1 MNRFLHSC
9 LISASTALALA
20 APALHAA
27 EPAVDAEFRAMDS
40 NGDGKLSPAEHAAGA
55 RAMFVAMD
63 VNHDERVNAAE
74 MDAAQLRSG
83 SGLEKGDAAVQ
94 KSSADKIAVID
105 SNGDGVLTAEEH
117 AAGARA
123 MFEMMDT
130 DHDGSLSPSELAAGH
145 AKMLRK
151 TASR

>member
-1 MNRFLHSC
+1 MNRMYLLLAAVP
-9 LISASTALALA
+9 LIALAPRMA
-20 APALHAA
+20 RAA
-27 EPAVDAEFRAMDS
+27 EPAVNAEFKAMDS

-63 VNHDERVNAAE
+63 ANRDGRVNAAE

-83 SGLEKGDAAVQ
+83 SKLEKADASVQ
-94 KSSADKIAVID
+94 ISSAEKIKVID

-117 AAGARA
+117 AAGARG
-123 MFEMMDT
+123 MFETMDT
-130 DHDGSLSPSELAAGH
+130 DRDGTLSPSELAAGH

-151 TASR
+151 TASN

>member
-1 MNRFLHSC
+1 
-9 LISASTALALA
+9 
-20 APALHAA
+20 
-27 EPAVDAEFRAMDS
+27 MDS

-63 VNHDERVNAAE
+63 ANHDGRVNAAE

-83 SGLEKGDAAVQ
+83 GRMEKGDAAVQ
-94 KSSADKIAVID
+94 MSSAEKIKVID
-105 SNGDGVLTAEEH
+105 GNGDGVLTAEEH
-117 AAGARA
+117 AAGARG
-123 MFEMMDT
+123 MFETMDT